1 MTMYATLMCIV
12 LVLTTITLFIMYIIA
27 QSQEYKELLE
37 EKERIREYN
46 KLLEIKLNRMSD
58 IEHVSSVVKEG
69 KRFTDWDNRSKTIKR
84 CYNCGSR
91 DIEAIYLEMEC
102 GIPAQAYK
110 RCRECTATL
119 AEFKKSDSI

>member
-1 MTMYATLMCIV
+1 MTIYATLMCVV
-12 LVLTTITLFIMYIIA
+12 LGLTTIILFIFHIIA
-27 QSQEYKELLE
+27 QSQEHKALLE
-37 EKERIREYN
+37 EHKRMREYN
-46 KLLEIKLNRMSD
+46 KSLEIKLNRMSD

-69 KRFTDWDNRSKTIKR
+69 KRFTDWDNRSKTTKR